1 MTDNATRSAARAS
14 YSRPELTVYGSV
26 RNLTGGSVG
35 SMSDG
40 TGTRSIAMGMMGML
54 PS

>member
-1 MTDNATRSAARAS
+1 MTDNSTRSAGKAS

-26 RNLTGGSVG
+26 RNLTGGSIG